1 MIKHQAK
8 IRRTKKVRAKLARHK
23 GIPRLTVFRSNRHI
37 WTQIIDD
44 KHGRTL
50 VSASSKSLQLKGT
63 KLEQATALG
72 GHIAKKAL
80 KVKIK
85 KVRFDRGPYLYHGK
99 IRALADAARKEGLL
113 F

>member
-8 IRRTKKVRAKLARHK
+8 IRRTKRVRGKLAQNK

-37 WTQIIDD
+37 WAQIIDD

-50 VSASSKSLQLKGT
+50 VSASSKSLKSDGS
-63 KLEQATALG
+63 KMNQAIAVG
-72 GHIAKKAL
+72 SHIAKKAL
-80 KVKIK
+80 KAKIN
-85 KVRFDRGPYLYHGK
+85 KVRFDRGPYLYHGRIK
-99 IRALADAARKEGLL
+99 SLADAARKEGLL